1 MSKIVLIDAYSQ
13 IYRLFFAMRMLNDS
27 QGRPV
32 NALFGMMRLLM
43 QLEDKAPSDFGALVF
58 DKGKPTR
65 RVELCPEYK
74 AQRPPMPDDLRR
86 QVEHIKELAKA
97 FGWSI
102 LMQEGLEADDIIA
115 AVARRRG
122 DAEVAIITHDKD
134 IAQLTA
140 DAGIMLMTPESGNTW
155 QCTGREGARAKFGV
169 EPELLG
175 DYLALVGDTADNIMG
190 VAGIGPKT
198 AASLLNQHGPLAA
211 ILENPDV
218 IENKRIAAKIQENKE
233 LLQRNMKLV
242 ALDDVLPDGCVLPEG
257 IRRGKPDW
265 DKILQLAKDSNFKS
279 LFAEIEKRGGS
290 FQQEMFL

>member
-1 MSKIVLIDAYSQ
+1 
-13 IYRLFFAMRMLNDS
+13 
-27 QGRPV
+27 
-32 NALFGMMRLLM
+32 
-43 QLEDKAPSDFGALVF
+43 
-58 DKGKPTR
+58 
-65 RVELCPEYK
+65 
-74 AQRPPMPDDLRR
+74 
-86 QVEHIKELAKA
+86 
-97 FGWSI
+97 
-102 LMQEGLEADDIIA
+102 MQEGLEADDIIA

-122 DAEVAIITHDKD
+122 DADVAIITHDKD

-155 QCTGREGARAKFGV
+155 QCTGREGAREKFGV

-198 AASLLNQHGPLAA
+198 AASMLNQYGPLAG

-242 ALDDVLPDGCVLPEG
+242 ALDDVLPEGCVMPEG
-257 IRRGKPDW
+257 IRRRRPDW

-290 FQQEMFL
+290 FQQETFL

>member
-58 DKGKPTR
+58 DKGKPAR

-86 QVEHIKELAKA
+86 QVE
-97 FGWSI
+97 
-102 LMQEGLEADDIIA
+102 LEADDIIA
-115 AVARRRG
+115 AVSRRRG
-122 DAEVAIITHDKD
+122 EAEVAIITHDKD

-155 QCTGREGARAKFGV
+155 QCTGREGAREKFGV

-175 DYLALVGDTADNIMG
+175 DYLALVGDTADNITG

-242 ALDDVLPDGCVLPEG
+242 ALDDVLPDGCILPDG
-257 IRRGKPDW
+257 IRRSKPDW
-265 DKILQLAKDSNFKS
+265 GKILQLAKDSNFKS